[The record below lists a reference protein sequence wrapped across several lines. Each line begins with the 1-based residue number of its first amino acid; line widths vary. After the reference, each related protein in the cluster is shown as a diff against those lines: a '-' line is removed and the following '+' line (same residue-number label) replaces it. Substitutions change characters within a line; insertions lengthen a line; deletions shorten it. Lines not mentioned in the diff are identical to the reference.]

1 MAKKIQIDVKVDDKG
16 TTKKLG
22 LGAKEASKGID
33 NVGKSA
39 KDTEKNMKGM
49 AGTASAGSKNFG
61 KMAQGAGGLVAA
73 YASVAATIFAVSAAF
88 GFLKRAGD
96 LVALQRGQEQYA
108 IKTGKSMKL
117 LTSRL
122 QEATGGLLGFDEASQ
137 AAAIGTAA
145 GLSSDQLSGL
155 ARIAKNASV
164 ALGRDLTDSFNRLT
178 RGAIKAEPE
187 LLDEL
192 GIILRLEKAS
202 KDYALALDKDV
213 NSLTMFEK
221 SQAVVNAVLQQGVE
235 KFDDVG
241 SNVNQ
246 IARLGKKFDDLVKQ
260 ISRFIEPLAT
270 FLSSTLADNVNA
282 LAAAFTV
289 LGLSITR
296 ALIPAGPAMAGFA
309 STVAASKAAL
319 MGAAGPAGGANADA
333 IRAGNI
339 GPGQLAAI
347 DRGAGA
353 DTSTVINK
361 KSEVNFKKHTMILRA
376 DHQRMIAANSTGMK
390 KYAANFKMQLAIMQA
405 EHGKTMG
412 AMKMA
417 GATFASGL
425 NKAMSAVAIL
435 GMLAVALA
443 MMKALINYFKD
454 PAIRA
459 LEENAKLVK
468 ERFKEQNVE
477 IARLSDGFEN
487 AANGAT
493 NLVKQANMLSNFS
506 FQGVEGM
513 TKALENAKTKT
524 QGEGNSI
531 RTVVDESSTNSSILE
546 GTSAVI
552 DSLRIQS
559 TVLADFGKETTKE
572 YQENV
577 NKLIVAQNTITKGAT
592 PGNLTEYNAALDV
605 QRDLLAETAEMGTFY
620 ANSLN
625 ASKAAINSLSETS
638 EGFLQLRESA
648 KHASSSYS
656 SFIGFNDKLLE
667 SLNTVKE
674 DFTGDESMLS
684 YFGADKIGA
693 FKNVLGDAV
702 NTMTAAQAITA
713 ITTLNADIRAKE
725 FAIQIKS
732 LQTQK
737 QFIAGIRNKS
747 KLQVA
752 ELTRENAI
760 SKAKDAILKL
770 EQKIAYQDTLG
781 AGKDSTKTQ
790 ELNAQLDILKE
801 QLITA
806 KDMNNEVLQLVSS
819 FKNGFESS
827 MTTNIADLIKG
838 KESSLK
844 DAMMKIA
851 QGAIEA
857 VANKLSE
864 QISLSV
870 TDFIFGK
877 DPKIVAEEENTAAIK
892 ANTAALT
899 GVSVPGAA
907 GGGLTP
913 TSVNANGKGFFSTLL
928 TGSGNNPNPGTALQN
943 AGTKSLGDVNP
954 NANNTNGILD
964 EITTTGNRSGGLK
977 GIFDGFTANMA
988 DMFTGETPFL
998 TGLGNIFKDGAAD
1011 FGSLFSD
1018 LLGGLFG
1025 GSGGGGG
1032 GGFMEGILG
1041 MFGLGARSGGVFSAG
1056 KKIQGYATGG
1066 IARGSTSGYPAT
1078 LHGTEAVVPLPHG
1091 GKIPVEMKGEGSTNN
1106 NIVVNVSTDG
1116 QSSKQGS
1123 TGPDM
1128 DKLGGAIAT
1137 AVQVELQNQKRSG
1150 GILNPYG
1157 VA

>member
-117 LTSRL
+117 LTSRIIA
-122 QEATGGLLGFDEASQ
+122 ATDAQVSFSDASQ

-353 DTSTVINK
+353 ETSTVINK

-487 AANGAT
+487 AANGAS

-513 TKALENAKTKT
+513 TKALENAKIDGVRGKDGTA
-524 QGEGNSI
+524 
-531 RTVVDESSTNSSILE
+531 VVAENSTNSSILE

-559 TVLADFGKETTKE
+559 TVLADFGKETTKA

-577 NKLIVAQNTITKGAT
+577 NKLIIAQRTIAKGAT
-592 PGNLTEYNAALDV
+592 PKNLTEYNAALDV

-907 GGGLTP
+907 GGGITP

-1018 LLGGLFG
+1018 LLGGLGGG

-1032 GGFMEGILG
+1032 GLLDGILG
-1041 MFGLGARSGGVFSAG
+1041 MFGVGARSGGVFSAG

-1106 NIVVNVSTDG
+1106 NIVVN
-1116 QSSKQGS
+1116 
-1123 TGPDM
+1123 
-1128 DKLGGAIAT
+1128 
-1137 AVQVELQNQKRSG
+1137 
-1150 GILNPYG
+1150 
-1157 VA
+1157 